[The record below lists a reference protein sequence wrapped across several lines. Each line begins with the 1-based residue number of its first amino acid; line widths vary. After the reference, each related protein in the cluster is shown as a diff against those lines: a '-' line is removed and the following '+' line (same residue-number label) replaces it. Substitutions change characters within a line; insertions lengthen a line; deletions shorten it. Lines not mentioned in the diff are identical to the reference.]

1 MHEGKGKEY
10 PWMGIRNVMHIDVTC
25 KRSHINVINYFTP
38 FQAIAV
44 HEEDIGTYT
53 IKAAFDP
60 RALNKTLHIR
70 PPANIITLNELVDK
84 WEKKIGKTLEK
95 ITVTE
100 EEFVKKIES
109 MSLNPFFFSLDL
121 FSLSFVCFLLV
132 KHSTDVMSARCR
144 YSISREHF
152 SIYFAWHCLQRG
164 ANKFRAW
171 TQ

>member
-1 MHEGKGKEY
+1 
-10 PWMGIRNVMHIDVTC
+10 MGIRNVMHIDVTC

-70 PPANIITLNELVDK
+70 PPANIVTFNELVDK
-84 WEKKIGKTLEK
+84 WEKKIGKSLEK

-100 EEFVKKIES
+100 EEFVKKIEG
-109 MSLNPFFFSLDL
+109 MYLNRK
-121 FSLSFVCFLLV
+121 LSF
-132 KHSTDVMSARCR
+132 
-144 YSISREHF
+144 
-152 SIYFAWHCLQRG
+152 FA
-164 ANKFRAW
+164 KIV
-171 TQ
+171 